1 MNEAMMTELFG
12 GASRY
17 KVLQKLYERPTERHH
32 LRALAAMTGISSGT
46 LHTTLKRLERAGLV
60 RRIDG
65 KPLVFYQ
72 APVDDARLAPL
83 VELFRRESDLVAD
96 LRTALKAFARQ
107 VKYAGLFG
115 SYARGEDRADSD
127 IDVLVVGPD
136 NSIKVQ
142 AALAPVARK
151 HGREINAAVFSDKAF
166 ARMARAAD
174 RLFEEIAAGRRIDLM
189 GSWNAAP
196 SNR

>member
-151 HGREINAAVFSDKAF
+151 HGREINAAVFSDRAF

-189 GSWNAAP
+189 GSWNAAA

>member
-17 KVLQKLYERPTERHH
+17 KVLQKLYERPAERHH

-96 LRTALKAFARQ
+96 LRAALKPFARQ

-115 SYARGEDRADSD
+115 SYARSEERADSD

-142 AALAPVARK
+142 AALAPAARK
-151 HGREINAAVFSDKAF
+151 HRREINAAVFSDKAF

-174 RLFEEIAAGRRIDLM
+174 RFFEEIAAGRRIDLM
-189 GSWNAAP
+189 GSWNATA
-196 SNR
+196 SKR

>member
-196 SNR
+196 SNP

>member
-46 LHTTLKRLERAGLV
+46 LHTTLKRLERARLV

-96 LRTALKAFARQ
+96 LRTALKTFARQ

-127 IDVLVVGPD
+127 IDVLVVGLD

-142 AALAPVARK
+142 AAFAPVARK

>member
-17 KVLQKLYERPTERHH
+17 KVLRKLYERPTERHH
-32 LRALAAMTGISSGT
+32 LRALAALTGVSSGT

-83 VELFRRESDLVAD
+83 VELFRREGDLVAD
-96 LRTALKAFARQ
+96 LRAALKPFARQ

-115 SYARGEDRADSD
+115 TYARGEDRADSD

-142 AALAPVARK
+142 AGLAPVARK

-166 ARMARAAD
+166 TRMARVAD
-174 RLFEEIAAGRRIDLM
+174 PLFEEIAAGRRIDLM
-189 GSWNAAP
+189 GSWDAAA

>member
-1 MNEAMMTELFG
+1 MNEAMMIELFG
-12 GASRY
+12 GTNRY
-17 KVLQKLYERPTERHH
+17 KVLRKLYERPTERHH
-32 LRALAAMTGISSGT
+32 LRALAALTGISSGT

-60 RRIDG
+60 RRIDR

-72 APVDDARLAPL
+72 APVDDRRLAPL
-83 VELFRRESDLVAD
+83 LDLFRRESDLVAD
-96 LRTALKAFARQ
+96 LRAALEPFARQ
-107 VKYAGLFG
+107 VRYAGVFG

-151 HGREINAAVFSDKAF
+151 HGRAVNAGVFSDRAF
-166 ARMARAAD
+166 AKMARTAD
-174 RLFEEIAAGRRIDLM
+174 RFFEEIAAGRRIDLL
-189 GSWNAAP
+189 GSWDAAA
-196 SNR
+196 SHR

>member
-1 MNEAMMTELFG
+1 M
-12 GASRY
+12 
-17 KVLQKLYERPTERHH
+17 LQKLYERPTERHH

-189 GSWNAAP
+189 GSWNAAA